1 MEFIL
6 ILVMIVVCF
15 QVSTYFKGDDH
26 SDSDNSDDDYD
37 SNDDNDDSGDD

>member
-26 SDSDNSDDDYD
+26 SDSDNSDDD
-37 SNDDNDDSGDD
+37 NDDSGDD

>member
-15 QVSTYFKGDDH
+15 QVGTYFKGDDH
-26 SDSDNSDDDYD
+26 FDSDDDYYD
-37 SNDDNDDSGDD
+37 SSDDDD